1 MLTTTKNKVKK
12 DPLFSVTADDCD
24 WSYTRGTGNGGQK
37 KNKTSSAV
45 HCRHRASGAYGYSES
60 SRSQLDN
67 RRDAFRKM
75 SETKEFQQWVNL
87 EFMKRSGQLLEIE
100 RSVEQEL
107 QKVKLEIKIDG
118 KWTEVQP
125 HQLVDNPEDFVL
137 EIVV

>member
-1 MLTTTKNKVKK
+1 MSRRL
-12 DPLFSVTADDCD
+12 LFSVTANDCD

-45 HCRHRASGAYGYSES
+45 HCKHRASGAYGYSEE

-75 SETKEFQQWVNL
+75 SDTDKFQQWVKF
-87 EFMKRSGQLLEIE
+87 EFMKRSGQLAEIE

-107 QKVKLEIKIDG
+107 QNVKLEIKIDG
-118 KWTEVQP
+118 RWTEVKP
-125 HQLVDNPEDFVL
+125 HQLVDNPEDFAL
-137 EIVV
+137 EIGV